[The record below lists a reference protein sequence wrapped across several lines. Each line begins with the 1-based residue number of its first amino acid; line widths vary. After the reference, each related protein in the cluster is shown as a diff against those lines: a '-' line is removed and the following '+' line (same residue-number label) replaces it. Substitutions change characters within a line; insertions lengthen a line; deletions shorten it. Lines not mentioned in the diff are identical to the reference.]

1 MSSSPR
7 SKSLLRY
14 SKLGK
19 RLILR
24 VRGRSE
30 EINTITSTH
39 YAYLVGVALVVTPVK
54 INRNRTTAII
64 DLGVTG
70 NFISREVVIA
80 AQLPTRKRKEPYIF
94 QIANGLYAE

>member
-1 MSSSPR
+1 MPNTQR

-14 SKLGK
+14 PRLGK

-30 EINTITSTH
+30 EINIITLTH
-39 YAYLVGVALVVTPVK
+39 YAYLAEVALVVTLVK
-54 INRNRTTAII
+54 INRNRTIAII
-64 DLGVTG
+64 DSGATG

-80 AQLPTRKRKEPYIF
+80 V
-94 QIANGLYAE
+94 